1 MKDTFYFIE
10 PNSELDRKKRE
21 LYARLP
27 VKCAF
32 LELVQ
37 PEWLNEAEQDRWVAV
52 IDTHIEQMLDKEG
65 EENS

>member
-21 LYARLP
+21 LY
-27 VKCAF
+27 
-32 LELVQ
+32 
-37 PEWLNEAEQDRWVAV
+37 EAEQDRWAEVFDAY
-52 IDTHIEQMLDKEG
+52 IEQMLDKEG

>member
-1 MKDTFYFIE
+1 MRDTFYFVE
-10 PNSELDRKKRE
+10 SELDRKKRE

-32 LELVQ
+32 LELIQ

-52 IDTHIEQMLDKEG
+52 IDTHIEQIDAD
-65 EENS
+65 